1 MISRDQH
8 FQDLHH
14 PFYGYITFIKS
25 KRIIGFPVKSFLHQS
40 RFDMIKKS
48 NKTLKNFVA
57 ILLPGWYLVASKVIY
72 ISVFISKYLSIFQY
86 LQTVIYLYENKSL
99 KTLSTCIRM
108 WSSYS
113 SSKIKSLLLL
123 IHSIIVKVW

>member
-1 MISRDQH
+1 M
-8 FQDLHH
+8 
-14 PFYGYITFIKS
+14 
-25 KRIIGFPVKSFLHQS
+25 HQS

-72 ISVFISKYLSIFQY
+72 ISVFISKSIAIYLSTFQY

-99 KTLSTCIRM
+99 TTLSTCISM
-108 WSSYS
+108 WSSYRA
-113 SSKIKSLLLL
+113 
-123 IHSIIVKVW
+123 VK